1 MVGLVKG
8 RQSPGTAAG
17 VTFITLE
24 DDTGNSNVIVWQAT
38 ARAQK
43 QAYLKATILKVS
55 GILERGDGGVTHII
69 AGKLHDLS
77 HLFVELETRSRD
89 FH

>member
-8 RQSPGTAAG
+8 RQSPGAAAG
-17 VTFITLE
+17 VTFITLK

-43 QAYLKATILKVS
+43 QAYLKAKILKVS

-77 HLFVELETRSRD
+77 HLFAELETRSRD